1 MKSSPISIRKLFPS
15 HPTAK
20 NKALVQELMRRLHA
34 GGNASLY
41 GPLDTGKSTVLRL
54 LADEIGD
61 EKAVIHVD
69 FADEMDVF
77 GRSTIHIA
85 LDRIGAREIP
95 KRRGQ
100 AIRLLHE
107 LAAKPILLLVDHL
120 TAVAIPEDI
129 QALTPTAKCWL
140 SQQLLDLKLLAESGE
155 LSMCVAF
162 DEIST
167 WVNLIDFM
175 IAELPNGRPALDRL
189 RPILTY
195 NNHEFYCD
203 HTRQEV
209 LDLLSE
215 VGIELTA
222 ELASVISDQN
232 RIGVVLREID
242 QILADCGKD

>member
-1 MKSSPISIRKLFPS
+1 MKSSPVSIRKLFSS

-34 GGNASLY
+34 GGNVSLY
-41 GPLDTGKSTVLRL
+41 GPPDTGKSTVLQL
-54 LADEIGD
+54 LAGAIGD
-61 EKAVIHVD
+61 EKAVIHID
-69 FADEMDVF
+69 FVDEMDMY

-85 LDRIGAREIP
+85 LDRIGARDIP

-100 AIRLLHE
+100 GIRLLHE
-107 LAAKPILLLVDHL
+107 LADKPISLLVDHL

-129 QALTPTAKCWL
+129 QALPPTARHWL

-167 WVNLIDFM
+167 EVDLIDFM
-175 IAELPNGRPALDRL
+175 IKELPNGRPALDRL
-189 RPILTY
+189 GPILTY
-195 NNHEFYCD
+195 NRHELYCD

-215 VGIELTA
+215 VGMELTA
-222 ELASVISDQN
+222 ELTPVISDQN

-242 QILADCGKD
+242 QILAYCGKD